1 MIVGDLV
8 TGAAKLADALKNLH
22 MHWDDTKEQW
32 QDAACRRFEEEHL
45 APLEPQVHLTLDAIQ
60 HKTKQPRFRDVIL
73 ASLRN
78 LKPKAAAIAVT
89 TRLFDACDLF
99 RA

>member
-22 MHWDDTKEQW
+22 MHWEDTKEQW

-45 APLEPQVHLTLDAIQ
+45 APLEPQVHLTLDAI
-60 HKTKQPRFRDVIL
+60 
-73 ASLRN
+73 
-78 LKPKAAAIAVT
+78 
-89 TRLFDACDLF
+89 TRLADVLE
-99 RA
+99 RAQRECS